1 MNLNI
6 VGKQFELTEA
16 IKNYVENAFETLEK
30 YNLDIISGRCVIS
43 ADEKQGK
50 KGFVVD
56 FSLNL
61 AHQDTIVVRQK
72 DKDLYAAVDL
82 IVERT
87 SKVLRRYHDK
97 VNSHKNRDEMKQ
109 NAVDNAIGANE
120 PNLNDE
126 VDEIVPTELELYK
139 PLEIDEALNKLK
151 ESTDQFLV
159 FNDMD
164 AKMRVLYKRKDG
176 KFGLF

>member
-1 MNLNI
+1 MNMSI
-6 VGKQFELTEA
+6 VGKQFGLTDSIKSYMDNA
-16 IKNYVENAFETLEK
+16 IESLSK
-30 YNLDIISGRCVIS
+30 YNLDIVSIRCVIS
-43 ADEKQGK
+43 ADEKQGR
-50 KGFVVD
+50 KGFVID

-61 AHQDTIVVRQK
+61 AHKDTVVIRHK
-72 DKDLYAAVDL
+72 DKDLYAAIDSVVD
-82 IVERT
+82 RA
-87 SKVLRRYHDK
+87 SKVLRRHHDK

-109 NAVDNAIGANE
+109 NALNEAVKAIESNQSE
-120 PNLNDE
+120 TI
-126 VDEIVPTELELYK
+126 DEIVPTELELYK

-176 KFGLF
+176 MFGLF

>member
-6 VGKQFELTEA
+6 VGKQFELTES

-61 AHQDTIVVRQK
+61 AHQDTIVVCQK

-82 IVERT
+82 IVERA

-120 PNLNDE
+120 PNLNDK

-151 ESTDQFLV
+151 ESADQFLV

>member
-82 IVERT
+82 IVERA

-109 NAVDNAIGANE
+109 NAVDNVVGANKS
-120 PNLNDE
+120 NLNDE
-126 VDEIVPTELELYK
+126 VDEIVPTELDLYK

>member
-30 YNLDIISGRCVIS
+30 YNLDIISGRCVVS

-82 IVERT
+82 IVERA

-109 NAVDNAIGANE
+109 NAVDNAIGVNE

-151 ESTDQFLV
+151 ESADQFLV

>member
-30 YNLDIISGRCVIS
+30 YNLDIISGRCVVS

-72 DKDLYAAVDL
+72 DKDLYAAIDL
-82 IVERT
+82 IVERA

-109 NAVDNAIGANE
+109 NAVDNAIGVNE

>member
-1 MNLNI
+1 
-6 VGKQFELTEA
+6 
-16 IKNYVENAFETLEK
+16 
-30 YNLDIISGRCVIS
+30 
-43 ADEKQGK
+43 
-50 KGFVVD
+50 
-56 FSLNL
+56 
-61 AHQDTIVVRQK
+61 
-72 DKDLYAAVDL
+72 
-82 IVERT
+82 
-87 SKVLRRYHDK
+87 
-97 VNSHKNRDEMKQ
+97 MKQ

>member
-82 IVERT
+82 IVERA

-109 NAVDNAIGANE
+109 NAVDNAIGVNE

-151 ESTDQFLV
+151 ESTVQFLV
-159 FNDMD
+159 FNYID
-164 AKMRVLYKRKDG
+164 AKMRVLDKRKDG
-176 KFGLF
+176 KFGFF